1 MFRDFGRKV
10 QRDVKRVVDAR
21 LKASE
26 DLSAGRIKVLLKFL
40 FAEFFKDRQEAHS
53 TKLTDTCAQSQLQT
67 HTHTHSIS

>member
-26 DLSAGRIKVLLKFL
+26 ELSQGRIKVRVSDEELLL
-40 FAEFFKDRQEAHS
+40 
-53 TKLTDTCAQSQLQT
+53 
-67 HTHTHSIS
+67 